1 MWTILFVTFHVLG
14 LLSSI
19 EAVMS
24 TRTSQGA
31 IAWAIAL
38 NTFPYVAV
46 PAYWILGR
54 SKFQGY
60 VTARRSEDQE
70 VKDEIA
76 RAAELV
82 QPYVV
87 PDDQKLKVQAGRAAE
102 GLAGIPYVRGNAV
115 ELLIDGDA
123 TFASILGGIDQ
134 AQDYILFQFYIVH
147 DDEIGRKVKDH
158 LIARAQAGIRVY
170 FLYDEVGSHDLPK
183 SYLDE
188 LRAAGALV
196 TEFNT
201 SKGWRNRFQINFRNH
216 RKIVVVDGHVGWV
229 GGHNVGDEYLS
240 RDPKFGHWRDTHMR
254 VVGPAALGLQVSYL
268 EDWHWATNE
277 ILELNWTPR
286 PAPEGDVQFLTIP
299 TGPAD
304 ELDSAMLMFIHA
316 INSAE
321 ERIWIA
327 TPYFVPDE
335 AVVAAL
341 QLAGLRGVDVRV
353 LIPEKPDNFLVYLAA
368 YSYFDESSATGVK
381 FYRYLDGFLHEK
393 TMLID
398 DYVSAIGTANFD
410 NRSFRLNFEVTG
422 VVIDTVFAKVV
433 ERMFLD
439 DFTKSR
445 RIREG
450 EYDEKPW
457 YFRFGVKLARLT
469 APLL

>member
-1 MWTILFVTFHVLG
+1 
-14 LLSSI
+14 
-19 EAVMS
+19 
-24 TRTSQGA
+24 
-31 IAWAIAL
+31 
-38 NTFPYVAV
+38 
-46 PAYWILGR
+46 
-54 SKFQGY
+54 
-60 VTARRSEDQE
+60 
-70 VKDEIA
+70 
-76 RAAELV
+76 
-82 QPYVV
+82 
-87 PDDQKLKVQAGRAAE
+87 
-102 GLAGIPYVRGNAV
+102 
-115 ELLIDGDA
+115 
-123 TFASILGGIDQ
+123 
-134 AQDYILFQFYIVH
+134 
-147 DDEIGRKVKDH
+147 
-158 LIARAQAGIRVY
+158 
-170 FLYDEVGSHDLPK
+170 
-183 SYLDE
+183 
-188 LRAAGALV
+188 
-196 TEFNT
+196 
-201 SKGWRNRFQINFRNH
+201 
-216 RKIVVVDGHVGWV
+216 
-229 GGHNVGDEYLS
+229 
-240 RDPKFGHWRDTHMR
+240 
-254 VVGPAALGLQVSYL
+254 
-268 EDWHWATNE
+268 
-277 ILELNWTPR
+277 
-286 PAPEGDVQFLTIP
+286 
-299 TGPAD
+299 
-304 ELDSAMLMFIHA
+304 MLMFIHA

-353 LIPEKPDNFLVYLAA
+353 LIPDKPDNFLVYLAA

-445 RIREG
+445 QIREG